1 MEVRKIC
8 QWCGKPFIAQ
18 KTTTCYCSH
27 QCSNFGY
34 KERIRERKRQLK
46 RSQELLQ
53 PRQAAE
59 GQDFFS
65 FAQAAKLMGVT
76 RQYIYKL
83 VKESKL
89 RASRISGKKSLIRR
103 ADIELM
109 MKTKPYERVV
119 PKEDFDISEYCTA
132 EEIAEKYKVN
142 AKWVWTYTRQHKVPK
157 VRIRQFNYYSK
168 KHIDA
173 AFAKYEVDS
182 DLTEWY
188 TPEEIQEKYCVV
200 ILHFA
205 SGKLDLGKEKGQ
217 ESIYKFAMENILAEA
232 FTEKIKMENVICWE
246 ENKGTYLGILSEFS
260 EKETKER
267 AEQVRNIFEKY
278 FPETLQIGYISPSV
292 PFYEVG
298 LEKEKIM
305 EYDKTHI
312 YDEGEI
318 KEFMVLLREK
328 EASGHILDEDYILQC
343 LNKGFRVSTMEYL
356 QKTLQHVKQTMH
368 SVEGFRNFQ
377 VELTQLVSKYLH
389 DKKENMNSVIRD
401 PIYLRLD
408 MNAVKSLRKESKV
421 VQTKKQ
427 Y

>member
-27 QCSNFGY
+27 QCSNLGY

-119 PKEDFDISEYCTA
+119 PKEDFNISEYYTA
-132 EEIAEKYKVN
+132 EEIADKYKVN

-157 VRIRQFNYYSK
+157 IENTPVQLLQQETYRCRLCQIRGRFRPYRMVHTRRNSGEVRHDTCR
-168 KHIDA
+168 H
-173 AFAKYEVDS
+173 
-182 DLTEWY
+182 
-188 TPEEIQEKYCVV
+188 P
-200 ILHFA
+200 
-205 SGKLDLGKEKGQ
+205 
-217 ESIYKFAMENILAEA
+217 
-232 FTEKIKMENVICWE
+232 FT
-246 ENKGTYLGILSEFS
+246 
-260 EKETKER
+260 
-267 AEQVRNIFEKY
+267 
-278 FPETLQIGYISPSV
+278 SV
-292 PFYEVG
+292 
-298 LEKEKIM
+298 
-305 EYDKTHI
+305 
-312 YDEGEI
+312 
-318 KEFMVLLREK
+318 
-328 EASGHILDEDYILQC
+328 
-343 LNKGFRVSTMEYL
+343 
-356 QKTLQHVKQTMH
+356 
-368 SVEGFRNFQ
+368 
-377 VELTQLVSKYLH
+377 
-389 DKKENMNSVIRD
+389 
-401 PIYLRLD
+401 
-408 MNAVKSLRKESKV
+408 
-421 VQTKKQ
+421 
-427 Y
+427 

>member
-27 QCSNFGY
+27 QCSNLGY

-119 PKEDFDISEYCTA
+119 PKEDFNISEYYTA
-132 EEIAEKYKVN
+132 EEIADKYKVN

-188 TPEEIQEKYCVV
+188 TPEEIQEKYGMTRVAIRSQV
-200 ILHFA
+200 
-205 SGKLDLGKEKGQ
+205 
-217 ESIYKFAMENILAEA
+217 YRNNIPSRRSMGRYSTQSSTSTSRRVQNRKA
-232 FTEKIKMENVICWE
+232 
-246 ENKGTYLGILSEFS
+246 
-260 EKETKER
+260 R
-267 AEQVRNIFEKY
+267 RN
-278 FPETLQIGYISPSV
+278 TTPS
-292 PFYEVG
+292 
-298 LEKEKIM
+298 
-305 EYDKTHI
+305 
-312 YDEGEI
+312 
-318 KEFMVLLREK
+318 R
-328 EASGHILDEDYILQC
+328 
-343 LNKGFRVSTMEYL
+343 RRW
-356 QKTLQHVKQTMH
+356 
-368 SVEGFRNFQ
+368 RN
-377 VELTQLVSKYLH
+377 S
-389 DKKENMNSVIRD
+389 NSLVIRFTVFCNSIRSTGRRTD
-401 PIYLRLD
+401 GSSD
-408 MNAVKSLRKESKV
+408 S
-421 VQTKKQ
+421 
-427 Y
+427 